1 MDKQIVT
8 QSYNGM
14 LLDNIKKHTIVFN
27 NMDKSYNNYAE
38 KEVRQK
44 KDMYYV
50 LYIQFEK
57 M

>member
-14 LLDNIKKHTIVFN
+14 LLGNIKKHTIVFN
-27 NMDKSYNNYAE
+27 NMDESYNNYAE

-50 LYIQFEK
+50 LYI
-57 M
+57 